1 MFEIKEMF
9 EKLVSNLDLDIIFV
23 EDKRYFQRNMKTI
36 LTSKVIDLTKIK
48 PVRNDKGVPV
58 KG

>member
-1 MFEIKEMF
+1 MFESKEMF

-23 EDKRYFQRNMKTI
+23 EDKRYFWRNMKTI

-48 PVRNDKGVPV
+48 LVRNDKGVPV